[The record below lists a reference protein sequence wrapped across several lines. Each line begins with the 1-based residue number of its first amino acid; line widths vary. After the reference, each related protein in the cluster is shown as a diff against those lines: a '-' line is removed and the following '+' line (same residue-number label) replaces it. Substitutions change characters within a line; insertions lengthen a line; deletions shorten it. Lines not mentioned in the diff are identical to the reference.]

1 MRRREFIML
10 IGGAAGAWPL
20 AAPCGI
26 VCSPRPR
33 YRLSVS
39 TCAAKVRASLLK
51 ARSTLSCR
59 GILTTGRFFLLG
71 KNRNRRTASSKIFQN
86 RNAHLHRLAHESTP
100 VTVLFDDMGRG
111 TTTFRA
117 PSEGVSFACCLLF
130 VLMDLP
136 LAKCIR
142 SLSMRLRP
150 SG

>member
-51 ARSTLSCR
+51 ARFALSCC
-59 GILTTGRFFLLG
+59 GILTTA
-71 KNRNRRTASSKIFQN
+71 KNPRLQKIFWPKSD
-86 RNAHLHRLAHESTP
+86 ADVCRLARSWREVLLHAKRHVGW
-100 VTVLFDDMGRG
+100 VTTLY
-111 TTTFRA
+111 
-117 PSEGVSFACCLLF
+117 
-130 VLMDLP
+130 
-136 LAKCIR
+136 
-142 SLSMRLRP
+142 
-150 SG
+150 

>member
-59 GILTTGRFFLLG
+59 GILTTGRFFCWEKIGTDAPPVL
-71 KNRNRRTASSKIFQN
+71 KFSRTETRISI
-86 RNAHLHRLAHESTP
+86 
-100 VTVLFDDMGRG
+100 D
-111 TTTFRA
+111 
-117 PSEGVSFACCLLF
+117 
-130 VLMDLP
+130 
-136 LAKCIR
+136 
-142 SLSMRLRP
+142 
-150 SG
+150 